1 MNREK
6 TKRGKQEARIMEQF
20 GYLVN
25 RLSPE
30 NLHCD
35 GEISAAQAAKRK
47 AQIMREWAELERQ
60 LGRKMT
66 EEDVYRYEMERMRI
80 CA

>member
-1 MNREK
+1 MNREN
-6 TKRGKQEARIMEQF
+6 TKRGKQETRIMEQF

-35 GEISAAQAAKRK
+35 GEISHAQAAQRRC
-47 AQIMREWAELERQ
+47 QIMREWAALEKQ

-66 EEDVYRYEMERMRI
+66 EGDVYEWEIERRRV
-80 CA
+80 A